1 MVVKVGTQVCCTVG
15 GDVVACRLPRP
26 PRLRSRGWL
35 LLTLRVA
42 PPRSTFSFSAC
53 SPATKQRN
61 RNPAGS
67 AGRFHLIIDCA
78 TNFFGT
84 RILSPHARQ
93 GGTARDLHKQT
104 SKLYFGILQK
114 RAACS
119 RTSEH
124 PLPGISPYWEAIEPF
139 LHVVKPGGIKR
150 RTPRLASIQDAWPV
164 ASAQLPA

>member
-1 MVVKVGTQVCCTVG
+1 M
-15 GDVVACRLPRP
+15 ACRLPRP
-26 PRLRSRGWL
+26 PRPRSRGWL

-61 RNPAGS
+61 RNPGGS
-67 AGRFHLIIDCA
+67 AGRFHLNIDCA

-84 RILSPHARQ
+84 RILSPHAHQ
-93 GGTARDLHKQT
+93 GGTARDSHRQT
-104 SKLYFGILQK
+104 LAFMRSKLRFEFWQK

-139 LHVVKPGGIKR
+139 LHVVKPGGINKKKNPQASFYSR
-150 RTPRLASIQDAWPV
+150 RVARGIGPTSCLWP
-164 ASAQLPA
+164 